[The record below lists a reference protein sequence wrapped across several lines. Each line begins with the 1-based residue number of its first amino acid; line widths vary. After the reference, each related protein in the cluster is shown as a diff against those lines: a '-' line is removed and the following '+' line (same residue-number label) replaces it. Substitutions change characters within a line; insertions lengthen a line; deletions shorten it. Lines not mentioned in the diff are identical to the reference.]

1 MIATNSPQDS
11 RQDNPQSV
19 LHWTAKR
26 AEDIG
31 MNIKQIELAE
41 DVLKTLTVS
50 YPQVKHLGYSR
61 DPADKQIVW
70 IIVEAPIADEA
81 EEERFRHLG
90 NDLTNEITNA
100 YGYDFFVMSYN
111 SLLNIPLY
119 GSLQAA

>member
-11 RQDNPQSV
+11 PQSV

-31 MNIKQIELAE
+31 MNVKQIELAE
-41 DVLKTLTVS
+41 DVLKTLTIS

-70 IIVEAPIADEA
+70 IIVEVPIADED
-81 EEERFRHLG
+81 EEERFRGLG
-90 NDLTNEITNA
+90 NDLTNAITNTF
-100 YGYDFFVMSYN
+100 GYDFFVMSHNPLIQIPMYN
-111 SLLNIPLY
+111 SR
-119 GSLQAA
+119 QAA